1 MPFYQRGVLYLTR
14 KRAKSILL
22 LMIFLFVNSMILGT
36 NMILHAAQS
45 TEAAMKEK
53 TKAKVVCE
61 MADAGQP
68 VTEEDARGI
77 GNLDAVTSINRMGQQ
92 AAYLPELL
100 PVTGNT
106 STEADNQKVSL
117 LSFDDME
124 TDSPF
129 ADQSFRLTEGRLIGP
144 DSRYCAVVNQGFAQA
159 NGLKVGDT
167 FSLENEEGKKTTV
180 EIIGEYLAGNETRQ
194 EKETLALY
202 RQENQIY
209 IDNTAYLELFG
220 EKGFY
225 KLYAYVSQP
234 ELLDSLAGEMQE
246 IVGEKA
252 EVTTSDTLYQ
262 QMKAPLTQ
270 ITRVVSL
277 MRLLAFVTG
286 TAVVSL
292 LLCMWMRSRQKEMA
306 VFLSMGEGKSV
317 VFWQAL
323 LESAVVFLIALLGAC
338 ALGAA
343 AAGWMQKLL
352 LATVDT
358 GASLTVTLQAGD
370 IAQLLGIGGAVV
382 GIGVLLSL
390 IPVLRS
396 NPKDILSRVVSNEL

>member
-129 ADQSFRLTEGRLIGP
+129 VDQSFRLTEGRLIGS
-144 DSRYCAVVNQGFAQA
+144 DSRYCAVVNQGFTQA

-225 KLYAYVSQP
+225 KLSAYVSQP
-234 ELLDSLAGEMQE
+234 ELLDSLAGEIQE

-277 MRLLAFVTG
+277 MRLLAFGTG

-317 VFWQAL
+317 IFWQAL

-338 ALGAA
+338 VLGTAA
-343 AAGWMQKLL
+343 SGWMQELL

-358 GASLTVTLQAGD
+358 GTSLTVTLQAGD

-396 NPKDILSRVVSNEL
+396 NPKDILSRMEG

>member
-61 MADAGQP
+61 MTDAGQP
-68 VTEEDARGI
+68 VTEEDARRI

-92 AAYLPELL
+92 AAYLPEFL

-106 STEADNQKVSL
+106 TTEADNQKVSL
-117 LSFDDME
+117 FSFDDME

-129 ADQSFRLTEGRLIGP
+129 VDQSFRLTEGRLIGP

-167 FSLENEEGKKTTV
+167 LSLENEEGNKTTV

-225 KLYAYVSQP
+225 KLSAYVSQP

-246 IVGEKA
+246 ILGEKV
-252 EVTTSDTLYQ
+252 EITTSDTLYQ

-277 MRLLAFVTG
+277 MRLLAFGTG

-317 VFWQAL
+317 IFWQAL

-338 ALGAA
+338 ALGTAA
-343 AAGWMQKLL
+343 SGWMQKLL

-358 GASLTVTLQAGD
+358 GTSLTVTLQAGD
-370 IAQLLGIGGAVV
+370 IAQLLGIGGTVV

-396 NPKDILSRVVSNEL
+396 NPKDILSRMEG

>member
-61 MADAGQP
+61 MIDAGQP
-68 VTEEDARGI
+68 VTEVDARKI

-100 PVTGNT
+100 LVTGNT

-144 DSRYCAVVNQGFAQA
+144 DSQYCAVVNQGFAQA

-194 EKETLALY
+194 EKETPALY

-225 KLYAYVSQP
+225 KLSAYVSQP

-252 EVTTSDTLYQ
+252 GVTTSDTLYQ

-277 MRLLAFVTG
+277 MRLLAFGTG

-343 AAGWMQKLL
+343 ASGWMQKLL

-358 GASLTVTLQAGD
+358 GTSLTVTLQAGD

-396 NPKDILSRVVSNEL
+396 NPKDILSRMEG

>member
-61 MADAGQP
+61 MIDAGQP
-68 VTEEDARGI
+68 VTEVDARKI

-144 DSRYCAVVNQGFAQA
+144 DSQYCAVVNQGFAQA

-194 EKETLALY
+194 EKETPALY

-225 KLYAYVSQP
+225 KLSAYVSQP

-252 EVTTSDTLYQ
+252 GVTTSDTLYQ

-277 MRLLAFVTG
+277 MRLLAFGTG

-317 VFWQAL
+317 IFWQAL

-338 ALGAA
+338 VLGTAA
-343 AAGWMQKLL
+343 SGWMQELL

-358 GASLTVTLQAGD
+358 GTSLTVSLQAGD

-396 NPKDILSRVVSNEL
+396 NPKDILSRMEG

>member
-61 MADAGQP
+61 MIDAGQP
-68 VTEEDARGI
+68 VTEVDARKI

-100 PVTGNT
+100 LVTGNT

-194 EKETLALY
+194 EKETPALY

-225 KLYAYVSQP
+225 KLSAYVSQP

-252 EVTTSDTLYQ
+252 EITTSDTLYQ

-277 MRLLAFVTG
+277 MRLLAFGTG

-317 VFWQAL
+317 IFWQAL
-323 LESAVVFLIALLGAC
+323 LESAVVFLLALLGAC
-338 ALGAA
+338 VLGTAA
-343 AAGWMQKLL
+343 SGWMQELL

-396 NPKDILSRVVSNEL
+396 NPKDILSRMEG

>member
-61 MADAGQP
+61 MTDAGQS
-68 VTEEDARGI
+68 VTEEDAREI

-106 STEADNQKVSL
+106 STGADNQKVSL
-117 LSFDDME
+117 FSFDDME

-144 DSRYCAVVNQGFAQA
+144 DSRYCAVVNQGFTQA
-159 NGLKVGDT
+159 NGMKVGDT

-194 EKETLALY
+194 EKETPALY

-225 KLYAYVSQP
+225 KLSAYISQP
-234 ELLDSLAGEMQE
+234 ELLDSLAGEIQE

-277 MRLLAFVTG
+277 MRLLAFGTG

-317 VFWQAL
+317 IFWQAL

-338 ALGAA
+338 ALGTAA
-343 AAGWMQKLL
+343 SGWMQELL

-358 GASLTVTLQAGD
+358 GTSLTVTLQARD

-390 IPVLRS
+390 IPVFRS
-396 NPKDILSRVVSNEL
+396 NPKDILSRMEG

>member
-92 AAYLPELL
+92 VAYLPELL

-225 KLYAYVSQP
+225 KLSAYVSQP
-234 ELLDSLAGEMQE
+234 ELLDSLAGEIQE

-277 MRLLAFVTG
+277 MRLLAFGTG

-396 NPKDILSRVVSNEL
+396 NPKDILSRMEG

>member
-61 MADAGQP
+61 MIDAGQP
-68 VTEEDARGI
+68 VTEVDARKI

-100 PVTGNT
+100 LVTGNT

-225 KLYAYVSQP
+225 KLSAYVSQP
-234 ELLDSLAGEMQE
+234 ELLDSLAGEIQE

-277 MRLLAFVTG
+277 MRLLAFGTG

-358 GASLTVTLQAGD
+358 GTSLTVTLQAGD

-396 NPKDILSRVVSNEL
+396 NPKDILSRMEG

>member
-306 VFLSMGEGKSV
+306 VFLSMGEGKAV

-396 NPKDILSRVVSNEL
+396 NPKDILSRMEG

>member
-1 MPFYQRGVLYLTR
+1 M
-14 KRAKSILL
+14 
-22 LMIFLFVNSMILGT
+22 
-36 NMILHAAQS
+36 
-45 TEAAMKEK
+45 
-53 TKAKVVCE
+53 
-61 MADAGQP
+61 
-68 VTEEDARGI
+68 
-77 GNLDAVTSINRMGQQ
+77 
-92 AAYLPELL
+92 
-100 PVTGNT
+100 
-106 STEADNQKVSL
+106 
-117 LSFDDME
+117 
-124 TDSPF
+124 
-129 ADQSFRLTEGRLIGP
+129 
-144 DSRYCAVVNQGFAQA
+144 
-159 NGLKVGDT
+159 
-167 FSLENEEGKKTTV
+167 
-180 EIIGEYLAGNETRQ
+180 EYLAGNETRQ
-194 EKETLALY
+194 EKETRALY
-202 RQENQIY
+202 RQENQFY

-225 KLYAYVSQP
+225 KLSAYVSQP

-396 NPKDILSRVVSNEL
+396 NPKDILSRIEG

>member
-61 MADAGQP
+61 MIDAGQP
-68 VTEEDARGI
+68 VTEVDARKI

-100 PVTGNT
+100 LVTGNT

-144 DSRYCAVVNQGFAQA
+144 DSQYCAVVNQGFAQA

-194 EKETLALY
+194 EKETPALY

-225 KLYAYVSQP
+225 KLSAYVSQP
-234 ELLDSLAGEMQE
+234 ELLDSLAGEIQE

-270 ITRVVSL
+270 ITRAVSL
-277 MRLLAFVTG
+277 MRLLAFGTG

-306 VFLSMGEGKSV
+306 VFLSMGEGKAV
-317 VFWQAL
+317 IFWQAL

-358 GASLTVTLQAGD
+358 GTSLTVTLQAGD

-396 NPKDILSRVVSNEL
+396 NPKDILSRMEG

>member
-61 MADAGQP
+61 MIDAGQP
-68 VTEEDARGI
+68 VTEVDARKI

-144 DSRYCAVVNQGFAQA
+144 GSRYCAVVNQGFAQA

-194 EKETLALY
+194 EKETPALY

-225 KLYAYVSQP
+225 KLSAYVSQP

-252 EVTTSDTLYQ
+252 GVTTSDTLYQ

-277 MRLLAFVTG
+277 MRLLAFGTG

-358 GASLTVTLQAGD
+358 GTSLTVTLQAGD

-396 NPKDILSRVVSNEL
+396 NPKDILSRMEG

>member
-61 MADAGQP
+61 MIDAGQP
-68 VTEEDARGI
+68 VTEVDARKI

-100 PVTGNT
+100 LVTGNT

-194 EKETLALY
+194 EKETPALY

-225 KLYAYVSQP
+225 KLSAYVSQP

-252 EVTTSDTLYQ
+252 GVTTSDTLYQ

-277 MRLLAFVTG
+277 MRLLAFGTG

-317 VFWQAL
+317 IFWQAL

-338 ALGAA
+338 VLGTAA
-343 AAGWMQKLL
+343 SGWMQELL

-358 GASLTVTLQAGD
+358 GTSLTVSLQAGD

-396 NPKDILSRVVSNEL
+396 NPKDILSRMEG

>member
-61 MADAGQP
+61 MTDAGQP
-68 VTEEDARGI
+68 VTEEDARRI

-92 AAYLPELL
+92 AAYLPEFL

-117 LSFDDME
+117 FSFDDME

-144 DSRYCAVVNQGFAQA
+144 DSRYCAVVNQGFTQE

-167 FSLENEEGKKTTV
+167 LSLENEEGNKTTV

-225 KLYAYVSQP
+225 KLSAYVSQP

-246 IVGEKA
+246 ILGEKV
-252 EVTTSDTLYQ
+252 EITTSDTLYQ

-277 MRLLAFVTG
+277 MRLLAFGTG

-317 VFWQAL
+317 IFWQAL

-338 ALGAA
+338 ALGTAA
-343 AAGWMQKLL
+343 SGWMQELL

-358 GASLTVTLQAGD
+358 GTSLTVSLQAGD

-396 NPKDILSRVVSNEL
+396 NPKDILSRMEG

>member
-61 MADAGQP
+61 MVDAGQP
-68 VTEEDARGI
+68 VTEEDAREI
-77 GNLDAVTSINRMGQQ
+77 GNLDAVTSLNRMGQQ

-117 LSFDDME
+117 FSFDDME

-225 KLYAYVSQP
+225 KLSAYVSQP
-234 ELLDSLAGEMQE
+234 ELLDSLAGEIQE

-277 MRLLAFVTG
+277 MRLLAFGTG

-306 VFLSMGEGKSV
+306 VFLSMGEGKAV
-317 VFWQAL
+317 IFWQAL

-338 ALGAA
+338 ALGTAA
-343 AAGWMQKLL
+343 SGWMQKLL

-396 NPKDILSRVVSNEL
+396 NPKDILSRMEG

>member
-100 PVTGNT
+100 LVTGNT

-194 EKETLALY
+194 EKETPALY

-225 KLYAYVSQP
+225 KLSAYVSQP

-252 EVTTSDTLYQ
+252 GVTTSDTLYQ

-358 GASLTVTLQAGD
+358 GTSLTVTLQAGD

-396 NPKDILSRVVSNEL
+396 NPKDILSRMEG

>member
-61 MADAGQP
+61 MTDAGQP
-68 VTEEDARGI
+68 VTEEDAREI

-129 ADQSFRLTEGRLIGP
+129 VDQSFRLTEGRLIGS
-144 DSRYCAVVNQGFAQA
+144 DSRYCAVVNQGFTQA

-194 EKETLALY
+194 EKETLVLY

-225 KLYAYVSQP
+225 KLSAYVSQP
-234 ELLDSLAGEMQE
+234 ELLDSLAREMQE

-252 EVTTSDTLYQ
+252 EITTSDTLYQ

-277 MRLLAFVTG
+277 MRLLAFGTG

-317 VFWQAL
+317 IFWQAL

-343 AAGWMQKLL
+343 ASGWMQELL
-352 LATVDT
+352 LVTVDT
-358 GASLTVTLQAGD
+358 GTSLTVSLQAGD

-396 NPKDILSRVVSNEL
+396 NPKDILSRMEG

>member
-61 MADAGQP
+61 MVDAGQP
-68 VTEEDARGI
+68 VTEEDAREI
-77 GNLDAVTSINRMGQQ
+77 GNLDAVTSLNRMGQQ

-117 LSFDDME
+117 FSFDDME

-225 KLYAYVSQP
+225 KLSAYVSQP
-234 ELLDSLAGEMQE
+234 ELLDSLAGEIQE

-306 VFLSMGEGKSV
+306 VFLSMGEGKAV
-317 VFWQAL
+317 IFWQAL

-338 ALGAA
+338 ALGTAA
-343 AAGWMQKLL
+343 SGWMQKLL

-370 IAQLLGIGGAVV
+370 IAQLLGIGGTVV

-396 NPKDILSRVVSNEL
+396 NPKDILSRMEG

>member
-124 TDSPF
+124 ADSPF
-129 ADQSFRLTEGRLIGP
+129 ADQSFRLTEGRLIGS
-144 DSRYCAVVNQGFAQA
+144 DSRYCAVVNQGFTQA

-225 KLYAYVSQP
+225 KLSAYVSQP
-234 ELLDSLAGEMQE
+234 ELLDSLAGEIQE
-246 IVGEKA
+246 IMGEKA

-277 MRLLAFVTG
+277 MRLLAFGTG

-317 VFWQAL
+317 IFWQAL

-338 ALGAA
+338 VLGTAA
-343 AAGWMQKLL
+343 SGWMQELL

-358 GASLTVTLQAGD
+358 GTSLTVSLQAGD

-396 NPKDILSRVVSNEL
+396 NPKDILSRMEG

>member
-1 MPFYQRGVLYLTR
+1 MPFYQRVVLYLTR

-68 VTEEDARGI
+68 VTEEDAREI
-77 GNLDAVTSINRMGQQ
+77 GNLDAVTSLNRMGQQ

-225 KLYAYVSQP
+225 KLSAYVSQP
-234 ELLDSLAGEMQE
+234 ELLDSLAGEIQE

-277 MRLLAFVTG
+277 MRLLAFGTG

-317 VFWQAL
+317 IFWQAL

-338 ALGAA
+338 VLGTAA
-343 AAGWMQKLL
+343 SGWMQELL

-358 GASLTVTLQAGD
+358 GTSLTVSLQAGD

-396 NPKDILSRVVSNEL
+396 NPKDILSRMEG

>member
-22 LMIFLFVNSMILGT
+22 LLIFLFVNSMILGT
-36 NMILHAAQS
+36 NMILHAAQN

-61 MADAGQP
+61 MADAGQS

-117 LSFDDME
+117 FSFDDME

-129 ADQSFRLTEGRLIGP
+129 ADQSFRLTEGRLMGP

-194 EKETLALY
+194 EKETPALY

-209 IDNTAYLELFG
+209 MDNTAYLELFG

-225 KLYAYVSQP
+225 KLSAYVSQP
-234 ELLDSLAGEMQE
+234 ELLDSLAGEIQE

-270 ITRVVSL
+270 ITRAVSL
-277 MRLLAFVTG
+277 MRLLAFGTG

-306 VFLSMGEGKSV
+306 VFLSMGEGNAV
-317 VFWQAL
+317 IFWQAL

-338 ALGAA
+338 VLGTAA
-343 AAGWMQKLL
+343 SGWMQELL

-358 GASLTVTLQAGD
+358 GTSLTVSLQAGD

-396 NPKDILSRVVSNEL
+396 NPKDILSRMEG

>member
-61 MADAGQP
+61 MIDAGQP
-68 VTEEDARGI
+68 VTEVDARKI

-100 PVTGNT
+100 LVTGNT

-194 EKETLALY
+194 EKETPALY

-225 KLYAYVSQP
+225 KLSAYVSQP

-252 EVTTSDTLYQ
+252 GVTTSDTLYQ

-277 MRLLAFVTG
+277 MRLLAFGTG

-317 VFWQAL
+317 IFWQAL

-338 ALGAA
+338 VLGTAA
-343 AAGWMQKLL
+343 SGWMQELL

-358 GASLTVTLQAGD
+358 GTSLTVTLQAGD

-396 NPKDILSRVVSNEL
+396 NPKDILSRMEG

>member
-61 MADAGQP
+61 MIDAGQP

-92 AAYLPELL
+92 VAYLPELL

-144 DSRYCAVVNQGFAQA
+144 DSQYCAVVNQGFAQA

-194 EKETLALY
+194 EKETPALY

-225 KLYAYVSQP
+225 KLSAYVSQP
-234 ELLDSLAGEMQE
+234 ELLDSLAGEIQE

-277 MRLLAFVTG
+277 MRLLAFGTG

-358 GASLTVTLQAGD
+358 GTSLTVTLQAGD

-396 NPKDILSRVVSNEL
+396 NPKDILSRMEG

>member
-77 GNLDAVTSINRMGQQ
+77 GNLDAVTSLNRMGQQ

-144 DSRYCAVVNQGFAQA
+144 DSQYCAVVNQGFAQA

-194 EKETLALY
+194 EKETPALY

-225 KLYAYVSQP
+225 KLSAYVSQP

-252 EVTTSDTLYQ
+252 GVTTSDTLYQ

-277 MRLLAFVTG
+277 MRLLAFGTG

-396 NPKDILSRVVSNEL
+396 NPKDILSRMEG

>member
-144 DSRYCAVVNQGFAQA
+144 DSQYCAVVNQGFAQA

-225 KLYAYVSQP
+225 KLSAYVSQP

-252 EVTTSDTLYQ
+252 GVTTSDTLYQ

-277 MRLLAFVTG
+277 MRLLAFGTG

-358 GASLTVTLQAGD
+358 GTSLTVTLQAGD

-396 NPKDILSRVVSNEL
+396 NPKDILSRMEG

>member
-92 AAYLPELL
+92 VAYLPELL

-144 DSRYCAVVNQGFAQA
+144 DSQYCAVVNQGFAQA

-194 EKETLALY
+194 EKETPALY

-225 KLYAYVSQP
+225 KLSAYVSQP

-252 EVTTSDTLYQ
+252 GVTTSDTLYQ

-277 MRLLAFVTG
+277 MRLLAFGTG

-358 GASLTVTLQAGD
+358 GTSLTVTLQAGD

-396 NPKDILSRVVSNEL
+396 NPKDILSRMEG

>member
-396 NPKDILSRVVSNEL
+396 NPKDILSRMEG

>member
-225 KLYAYVSQP
+225 KLSAYVSQP

-317 VFWQAL
+317 IFWQAL

-396 NPKDILSRVVSNEL
+396 NPKDILSRMEG

>member
-68 VTEEDARGI
+68 VTEEDAREI
-77 GNLDAVTSINRMGQQ
+77 GNLDAVTSLNRMGQQ

-144 DSRYCAVVNQGFAQA
+144 DSRYCAVVNQGFTQA

-225 KLYAYVSQP
+225 KLSAYVSQP
-234 ELLDSLAGEMQE
+234 ELLDSLAGEIQE

-277 MRLLAFVTG
+277 MRLLAFGTG

-317 VFWQAL
+317 IFWQAL

-338 ALGAA
+338 ALGTAA
-343 AAGWMQKLL
+343 SGWMQKLL

-358 GASLTVTLQAGD
+358 GTSLTVSLQAGD
-370 IAQLLGIGGAVV
+370 IAQLLGIGGTVV

-396 NPKDILSRVVSNEL
+396 NPKDILSRMEG

>member
-144 DSRYCAVVNQGFAQA
+144 ESRYCAVVNQGFAQA

-194 EKETLALY
+194 EKENLALY

-225 KLYAYVSQP
+225 KLSAYVSQP

-252 EVTTSDTLYQ
+252 GVTTSDTLYQ

-277 MRLLAFVTG
+277 MRLLAFGTG

-317 VFWQAL
+317 IFWQAL
-323 LESAVVFLIALLGAC
+323 LESAVVFLLALLGAC
-338 ALGAA
+338 VLGTAA
-343 AAGWMQKLL
+343 SGWMQELL

-396 NPKDILSRVVSNEL
+396 NPKDILSRMEG

>member
-61 MADAGQP
+61 MTDAGQP

-92 AAYLPELL
+92 AAYLLELL

-144 DSRYCAVVNQGFAQA
+144 DSQYCAVVNQGFAQA

-209 IDNTAYLELFG
+209 IDNTVYLELFG

-225 KLYAYVSQP
+225 KLSAYVSQP

-252 EVTTSDTLYQ
+252 GVTTSDTLYQ

-277 MRLLAFVTG
+277 MRLLAFGTG

-306 VFLSMGEGKSV
+306 VFLSMGEGKAV
-317 VFWQAL
+317 IFWQAL
-323 LESAVVFLIALLGAC
+323 LESAAVFLIALLGAC
-338 ALGAA
+338 ALGTAA
-343 AAGWMQKLL
+343 SGWMQKLL

-358 GASLTVTLQAGD
+358 GTSLTVTLQAGD

-396 NPKDILSRVVSNEL
+396 NPKDILSRMEG

>member
-167 FSLENEEGKKTTV
+167 LSLENEEGKKIMV

-225 KLYAYVSQP
+225 KLSAYVSQP
-234 ELLDSLAGEMQE
+234 ELLDSLAGEIQE

-277 MRLLAFVTG
+277 MRLLAFGTG

-338 ALGAA
+338 VLGTAA
-343 AAGWMQKLL
+343 SGWMQELL

-358 GASLTVTLQAGD
+358 GTSLTVSLQAGD

-390 IPVLRS
+390 IPVFRS
-396 NPKDILSRVVSNEL
+396 NPKDILSRMEG

>member
-61 MADAGQP
+61 MTDAGQS
-68 VTEEDARGI
+68 VTEEDARKI
-77 GNLDAVTSINRMGQQ
+77 GNLDAVASINRMGQQ

-100 PVTGNT
+100 TVTGNT
-106 STEADNQKVSL
+106 FMEADNQKVSL

-129 ADQSFRLTEGRLIGP
+129 ADQSFRLTEGRLIGS

-180 EIIGEYLAGNETRQ
+180 EIIGEYLVGNETRQ

-225 KLYAYVSQP
+225 KLSAYVSQP
-234 ELLDSLAGEMQE
+234 ELLASLAGEMQQ

-277 MRLLAFVTG
+277 MRLLAFGTG
-286 TAVVSL
+286 TTVVSL

-306 VFLSMGEGKSV
+306 VFLSIGEGKSV
-317 VFWQAL
+317 IFWQAL

-343 AAGWMQKLL
+343 ASGWMQKLL

-358 GASLTVTLQAGD
+358 GTSLTVTLQAGD

-396 NPKDILSRVVSNEL
+396 NPKDILASVYQG

>member
-61 MADAGQP
+61 MTDAGQSI
-68 VTEEDARGI
+68 TEEDTRKI
-77 GNLDAVTSINRMGQQ
+77 GNLDAVASINRMGQQ
-92 AAYLPELL
+92 AVYLPELL

-106 STEADNQKVSL
+106 FMEADNQKVSL

-124 TDSPF
+124 TDNPF
-129 ADQSFRLTEGRLIGP
+129 ADQSFRLTEGRLIGS

-167 FSLENEEGKKTTV
+167 FSLENEEGKKIKV

-209 IDNTAYLELFG
+209 IDNTAYQELLG

-225 KLYAYVSQP
+225 KLSAYVSQP
-234 ELLDSLAGEMQE
+234 ELLDSLAGEIQE

-277 MRLLAFVTG
+277 MRLLAFGTG

-306 VFLSMGEGKSV
+306 VFLSMGEGKAV
-317 VFWQAL
+317 IFWQAL

-338 ALGAA
+338 ALGTAA
-343 AAGWMQKLL
+343 SGWMQKLL

-358 GASLTVTLQAGD
+358 GTSLTVTLQAGD

-396 NPKDILSRVVSNEL
+396 NPKDILASVYQG

>member
-61 MADAGQP
+61 MIDAGQP
-68 VTEEDARGI
+68 VTEVDARKI

-100 PVTGNT
+100 LVTGNT

-144 DSRYCAVVNQGFAQA
+144 DSQYCAVVNQGFAQA

-225 KLYAYVSQP
+225 KLSAYVSQP
-234 ELLDSLAGEMQE
+234 ELLDSLAGEIQE

-277 MRLLAFVTG
+277 MRLLAFGTG

-358 GASLTVTLQAGD
+358 GTSLTVTLQAGD

-396 NPKDILSRVVSNEL
+396 NPKDILSRMEG

>member
-100 PVTGNT
+100 LVTGNT

-144 DSRYCAVVNQGFAQA
+144 DSQYCAVVNQGFAQA

-194 EKETLALY
+194 EKETPALY

-225 KLYAYVSQP
+225 KLSAYVSQP

-252 EVTTSDTLYQ
+252 GVTTSDTLYQ

-277 MRLLAFVTG
+277 MRLLAFGTG

-358 GASLTVTLQAGD
+358 GTSLTVTLQAGD

-396 NPKDILSRVVSNEL
+396 NPKDILSRMEG

>member
-194 EKETLALY
+194 EKENLALY

-225 KLYAYVSQP
+225 KLSAYVSQP

-277 MRLLAFVTG
+277 MRLLAFGTG

-317 VFWQAL
+317 IFWQAL

-396 NPKDILSRVVSNEL
+396 NPKDILSRMEG

>member
-68 VTEEDARGI
+68 VTEADAREI
-77 GNLDAVTSINRMGQQ
+77 GNLDAVTSLNRMGQQ

-117 LSFDDME
+117 FSFDDME

-194 EKETLALY
+194 EKETPALY

-225 KLYAYVSQP
+225 KLSAYVSQP
-234 ELLDSLAGEMQE
+234 ELLDSLAGEIQE

-277 MRLLAFVTG
+277 MRLLAFGTG

-317 VFWQAL
+317 IFWQAL

-338 ALGAA
+338 VLGTAA
-343 AAGWMQKLL
+343 SGWMQKLL

-358 GASLTVTLQAGD
+358 GTSLTVTLQAGD

-396 NPKDILSRVVSNEL
+396 NPKDILSRMEG